1 MSEEIIQNTSSNAA
15 GTSRE
20 MTLKNLGG
28 IEIDLKVV
36 VGGATIMIADLLE
49 LNEGA
54 IIELDR
60 LVNDQLDVMINGKLF
75 GKGDIVLVG
84 ENLGILFTEVNSF
97 EERLRN
103 L

>member
-1 MSEEIIQNTSSNAA
+1 MSDEISLDRPVDETEP
-15 GTSRE
+15 SRE
-20 MTLKNLGG
+20 MTLKNLAG
-28 IEIDLKVV
+28 IEVDLKVV
-36 VGGATIMIADLLE
+36 VGGAVIRIADLLE
-49 LNEGA
+49 LNESS

-60 LVNDQLDVMINGKLF
+60 LANDQLDVMINGKLF

-84 ENLGILFTEVNSF
+84 ERLGVIFTEVNSF